1 MGEVDAAGGHVTW
14 LVVQCSDRPG
24 LLADIALAIA
34 DHGHNIK
41 VPRPCILQMSMHVP
55 LVQLPLS
62 LSSRACMP
70 SMACCWVVTVST
82 RVAAHASLGN
92 EQAHYPRLTTKNF

>member
-1 MGEVDAAGGHVTW
+1 MAERTQEAQGPGAGMGEVDAAGGHVTW

-41 VPRPCILQMSMHVP
+41 VPRPCIL
-55 LVQLPLS
+55 
-62 LSSRACMP
+62 
-70 SMACCWVVTVST
+70 
-82 RVAAHASLGN
+82 
-92 EQAHYPRLTTKNF
+92 